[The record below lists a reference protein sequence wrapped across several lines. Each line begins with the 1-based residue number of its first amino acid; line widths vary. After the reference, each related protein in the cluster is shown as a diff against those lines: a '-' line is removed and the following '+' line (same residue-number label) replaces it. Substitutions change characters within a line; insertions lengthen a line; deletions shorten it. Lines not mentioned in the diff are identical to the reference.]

1 MPIRAA
7 GGSAGETGAGGA
19 AAAGGAGASVGGG
32 GGAGLN
38 RWLLVS
44 GFGMLGVPRILAL
57 ELEGG
62 GT

>member
-7 GGSAGETGAGGA
+7 GGSAGETGAGG
-19 AAAGGAGASVGGG
+19 AAGGAGASVGGG